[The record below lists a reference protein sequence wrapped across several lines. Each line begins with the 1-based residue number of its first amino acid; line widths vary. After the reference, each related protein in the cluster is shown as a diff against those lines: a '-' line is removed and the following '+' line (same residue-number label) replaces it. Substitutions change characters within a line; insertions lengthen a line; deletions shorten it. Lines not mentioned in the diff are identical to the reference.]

1 MGNGISAL
9 IAGVSYNSTRKI
21 IVHPILVDAISTL
34 YCLKTC
40 LALKAC
46 LADSV
51 RVIRTLHYQTEKLV
65 NIYSLMYKTIINGIL
80 IIFAFC
86 SGLHHLE

>member
-21 IVHPILVDAISTL
+21 IVHPILVDAINISTL

-51 RVIRTLHYQTEKLV
+51 RVTYSTLSNRKVSKH
-65 NIYSLMYKTIINGIL
+65 I
-80 IIFAFC
+80 
-86 SGLHHLE
+86 

>member
-40 LALKAC
+40 LALKAY

-51 RVIRTLHYQTEKLV
+51 RVTYSTLSNRKVSKH
-65 NIYSLMYKTIINGIL
+65 I
-80 IIFAFC
+80 
-86 SGLHHLE
+86 